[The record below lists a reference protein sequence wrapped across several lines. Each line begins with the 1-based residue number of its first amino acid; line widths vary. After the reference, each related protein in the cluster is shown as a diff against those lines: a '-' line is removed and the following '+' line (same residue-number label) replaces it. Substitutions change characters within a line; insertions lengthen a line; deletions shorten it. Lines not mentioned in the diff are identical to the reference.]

1 MSASLCVP
9 YFGGQ
14 DAAWIS
20 YVVIAHSSMEV
31 GTRHM
36 MVNGILTLTL
46 RELHPRQA
54 NRRPMMFMLEIAA
67 ALLSVLALR
76 DGILGSS
83 AMSLEASFAIGLW
96 ATLLAVACGLA
107 IHEAWSG
114 TTIHG
119 GRNRH
124 S

>member
-1 MSASLCVP
+1 
-9 YFGGQ
+9 
-14 DAAWIS
+14 
-20 YVVIAHSSMEV
+20 
-31 GTRHM
+31 M